1 MHGLK
6 PVLRK
11 DDLDEKDP
19 ATNKAQEAL
28 ELQSRPS
35 SESSTSVD
43 DFPDGGLRA
52 WAVVLG
58 AFCTFFATFDRI
70 LSFGC
75 FLNSGRQAGFSIPIL
90 TITHVP
96 TSAWIGS
103 VARCMIFLPGV
114 LVGRL
119 SDLGYF
125 QATFATG
132 SVLIII
138 GTFLIPVCT
147 LYWHFLLCQGF
158 MIGIGYG
165 LTYGPCVT
173 IITHWWKRK
182 RAFAFGVA
190 SSGAAVGGVF
200 FPVALRNIIPRV
212 GFSWTLRIMG
222 FILIL
227 TFGVANLCL
236 VRRLPPHKAAG
247 GLFGLHV
254 FRNPAFSAW
263 ALSAFLGLF
272 GAFSVGAYVTSSA
285 VSYGISS
292 NIAFYFVA
300 MGPHFSVLY
309 FSVLCS
315 CCLLHVPGTMN
326 VLIPTTI
333 SIGIITIVWPFCG
346 TVASLSVI
354 SVLYGF
360 TLGAFGALVLVP
372 IAAMGGTEDLGR
384 RMGIINTV
392 LGLGTLCGAPLEDL
406 LTATS
411 LGFKAVGYFSGELM
425 PLLLYARVALTNVS
439 EAV

>member
-1 MHGLK
+1 MDMQGLK

-11 DDLDEKDP
+11 EDLDEKDP
-19 ATNKAQEAL
+19 DTNKAQEDL
-28 ELQSRPS
+28 DLQSRPS
-35 SESSTSVD
+35 SESSTNVD

-58 AFCTFFATFDRI
+58 AFCTFFAT
-70 LSFGC
+70 
-75 FLNSGRQAGFSIPIL
+75 
-90 TITHVP
+90 
-96 TSAWIGS
+96 AWIGS

-132 SVLIII
+132 SVLIIA

-182 RAFAFGVA
+182 RALAFGVA
-190 SSGAAVGGVF
+190 SSGSAVGGVF

-236 VRRLPPHKAAG
+236 ARRLPPHKAAG

-272 GAFSVGAYVTSSA
+272 GAFNVGAYVTSSA

-300 MGPHFSVLY
+300 MYNGASLFGSVGLG
-309 FSVLCS
+309 FLADR
-315 CCLLHVPGTMN
+315 LGAMN
-326 VLIPTTI
+326 ILIPTTI

-346 TVASLSVI
+346 TVASLCVI
-354 SVLYGF
+354 SVLYGL
-360 TLGAFGALVLVP
+360 TLGAFGALGLVP

-384 RMGIINTV
+384 RMGIMNTV
-392 LGLGTLCGAPLEDL
+392 LGIGTLCGAPLAGL
-406 LTATS
+406 LTGTS
-411 LGFKAVGYFSGELM
+411 LGFKGVGYFSGGMIFGGPYSWLC
-425 PLLLYARVALTNVS
+425 LDF
-439 EAV
+439 